1 MSCAERYPNETL
13 ELLMERASCRSFT
26 DDEIS
31 PNVLRTVLDA
41 GIHAATG
48 GNLQPYS
55 IVKVQQKERRQRLAE
70 VCGGQEFVTRAPVN
84 LVFCIDWR
92 RSKRWAELEVA
103 PFTATSSFRMFWT
116 SFSDVIVCAQTVA
129 TAAESVGLGC
139 VYVGTILPHVVEMR
153 ELLELPEAV
162 FPAVIL
168 CLGYPD
174 SRPEPA
180 AKLGVDTIVHDETY
194 QEESDAELTAAF
206 DQKYGG
212 RERQITDDRI
222 KKIRQVCRET
232 HGEEFAKACVD
243 RIRENGFIGVAQTYF
258 GLHYCAD
265 ELVKD
270 NEVFV
275 KRLEEC
281 GLDWF
286 NAYRP
291 PMEKEK

>member
-1 MSCAERYPNETL
+1 MSCAQRYPNETL
-13 ELLMERASCRSFT
+13 ELLFERGSCRSYT

-31 PNVLRTVLDA
+31 PDVLQTVLEA

-55 IVKVQQKERRQRLAE
+55 IVKVQQKQRRQRLAE
-70 VCGGQEFVTRAPVN
+70 VCGGQDFVARAPVD
-84 LVFCIDWR
+84 LVFCIDWHR
-92 RSKRWAELEVA
+92 LKRWAELEKA

-116 SFSDVIVCAQTVA
+116 SFSDVMVCAQTVA

-139 VYVGTILPHVVEMR
+139 VYVGTILPRVVEMR
-153 ELLELPEAV
+153 DLLELPDEV

-180 AKLGVDTIVHDETY
+180 AKLGVDMIVHDETY
-194 QEESDAELTAAF
+194 REKSDDDLAGAF

-212 RERQITDDRI
+212 RERRITDDRI
-222 KKIRQVCRET
+222 EKIRQVCRET

-258 GLHYCAD
+258 GLHYSAN
-265 ELVKD
+265 EIVKD

-275 KRLEEC
+275 KRMEEF

-291 PMEKEK
+291 RREKEK